1 MQELTFLWTSG
12 TICLS
17 LSLTLPDTTS
27 TRGKLNLVNIYDSL
41 FLSLSLSVSLKALEA
56 HPTSKTAAVVEEVLK
71 RMVYGILSNKGLTPS
86 NLLLF
91 IHGTIKR
98 TIPQLQP
105 KPKYGKE

>member
-17 LSLTLPDTTS
+17 LSLTLLDTTS
-27 TRGKLNLVNIYDSL
+27 TRGKLAFVNIYDSL
-41 FLSLSLSVSLKALEA
+41 FLSSVSLQALEA